1 MSPVCDYCRNIVTVG
16 LTHKEKNW
24 NSMYVVGKVQKILL
38 VLEKIMFQRGSF
50 AYGICHTIVL
60 RSMRLRGNEAG
71 DEQNI

>member
-1 MSPVCDYCRNIVTVG
+1 MRLLYIVTVG

-24 NSMYVVGKVQKILL
+24 NSMSVVGKVQK

>member
-1 MSPVCDYCRNIVTVG
+1 MS
-16 LTHKEKNW
+16 
-24 NSMYVVGKVQKILL
+24 VVGKVQRVLL

>member
-1 MSPVCDYCRNIVTVG
+1 
-16 LTHKEKNW
+16 
-24 NSMYVVGKVQKILL
+24 MYVVGKVQEILL

-50 AYGICHTIVL
+50 AYDICHTIVL

>member
-1 MSPVCDYCRNIVTVG
+1 MRLLYIVTVG

-24 NSMYVVGKVQKILL
+24 NSMYVVGKVQEILL

-50 AYGICHTIVL
+50 AYGICHT
-60 RSMRLRGNEAG
+60 MRLRGNEAG

>member
-16 LTHKEKNW
+16 LTQKEKKW
-24 NSMYVVGKVQKILL
+24 NSMSVVGKVQK

-60 RSMRLRGNEAG
+60 RSMRLRGNEEG
-71 DEQNI
+71 DERNI